1 MRPILKSF
9 SLFIK
14 QIRSDSML
22 VIVCFAS
29 FLAALFFRFAIPQI
43 ENILCRVLGLQAIL
57 SPYYLLFDLLL
68 IMLTPFMFC
77 FASAMVMLEEY
88 DVNLSSYLS
97 ITPVGKKGYLVSR
110 LLLPTGIACM
120 GSLVLVNVFS
130 LTAWSWQ
137 SLFWTT
143 LLSGFS
149 AIIEAM
155 LVFSYS
161 RNKVEGMAIAKL
173 SGLLMLG
180 LPIPFFMQ
188 SNLQY
193 LFGLLPSF
201 WIASYARQESIGNM
215 FPGFFSSAILLYC
228 TYKKFIR
235 KIA

>member
-9 SLFIK
+9 FLFIQ

-29 FLAALFFRFAIPQI
+29 LLAAFFFRFAIPQI
-43 ENILCRVLGLQAIL
+43 ENILCSVLGLQAIL

-97 ITPVGKKGYLVSR
+97 VTPVGKKGYLVSR
-110 LLLPTGIACM
+110 LLLPTAIACI
-120 GSLVLVNVFS
+120 GSLALLTGFS
-130 LTAWSWQ
+130 LTEWSLQ
-137 SLFWTT
+137 PLFWTT

-188 SNLQY
+188 SNLRY
-193 LFGLLPSF
+193 LFCLLPSF
-201 WIASYARQESIGNM
+201 WIASYAQTGIFWPVILALFLSFVYIG
-215 FPGFFSSAILLYC
+215 GFYQRFQLKLA
-228 TYKKFIR
+228 
-235 KIA
+235 